1 MSQQSEP
8 GRSSGLRNLSVLI
21 LLLLLGLVIFFS
33 TRTMVNSAQEEQS
46 EVATPTT
53 IAGGESELGREVAA
67 RPSPTA
73 KPSPSSTPTA
83 TTTPTP
89 TSTPTPTVTPTP
101 TLDLASCNLSG
112 CGAVS
117 VPLPTVEYET
127 NLLLRTEPAQ
137 RRLCEDCPANDVMSA
152 EALDELLKTDAETLD
167 FLQEVALSQNPYEI
181 APGIV
186 YIVSDYVHH
195 VVIDLEESGY
205 ILRNII
211 PPIPDVETQESIR
224 ITPSYCFRP
233 ETLVVTTADYHGLV
247 GSNKTESGRELFFH
261 LGRAAL
267 YQLDGQYDIDVI
279 REYDEFARTSVS
291 WGAGPIFIWDG
302 EYDFNPEQEW
312 FDEESL
318 EYYGSNEWA
327 KLSVAVSEDRK
338 YLFLSVSYG
347 LTLEEH
353 ANNIIDLG
361 RRWGITVDRAMR
373 FDSTESTYL
382 AIRLGEHL
390 VPVLELE
397 EPLIVNCFAVE
408 KIPAVS
414 RN

>member
-1 MSQQSEP
+1 MS
-8 GRSSGLRNLSVLI
+8 
-21 LLLLLGLVIFFS
+21 
-33 TRTMVNSAQEEQS
+33 
-46 EVATPTT
+46 
-53 IAGGESELGREVAA
+53 
-67 RPSPTA
+67 
-73 KPSPSSTPTA
+73 
-83 TTTPTP
+83 
-89 TSTPTPTVTPTP
+89 
-101 TLDLASCNLSG
+101 D
-112 CGAVS
+112 
-117 VPLPTVEYET
+117 
-127 NLLLRTEPAQ
+127 
-137 RRLCEDCPANDVMSA
+137 
-152 EALDELLKTDAETLD
+152 EALDELLDADVDTLD
-167 FLQEVALSQNPYEI
+167 LLQQVALSQNPHEI

-205 ILRNII
+205 VLRNII

-224 ITPSYCFRP
+224 ITPSYCLRP

-247 GSNKTESGRELFFH
+247 GSNKTETGRELFFH

-267 YQLDGQYDIDVI
+267 YQLAGQYDIDVI
-279 REYDEFARTSVS
+279 REHSEFSRTSVS

-302 EYDFNPEQEW
+302 KYDFNPEQEW

-318 EYYGSNEWA
+318 EYYGTNEWA

-353 ANNIIDLG
+353 ANNVIDLG

-382 AIRLGEHL
+382 AIRFGEYL

-408 KIPAVS
+408 KTPAGS
-414 RN
+414 RD